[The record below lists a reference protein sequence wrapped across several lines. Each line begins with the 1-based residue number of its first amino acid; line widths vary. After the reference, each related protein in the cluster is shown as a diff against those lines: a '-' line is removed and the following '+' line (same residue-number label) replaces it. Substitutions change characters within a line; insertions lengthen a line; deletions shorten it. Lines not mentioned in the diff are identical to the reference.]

1 MFKSQEIT
9 ELLLKISKIP
19 GFSKKSAE
27 KFMYWVFEKDSLT
40 LNLLFNEI
48 QRIKEETKFCT
59 KCSFFLDK
67 NNNCEICN
75 DKSRKNVLL
84 VLENLTIL
92 NKIEKSNIFNGKYFI
107 FEKKIKSNTDYQNN
121 LDYINEFVKYSKEFD
136 EVILGI
142 SPTLEG
148 EILNNILKDILKTN
162 SIKVSHLA
170 IGVPLGASVDYIDE
184 TTLKMSIKN
193 RQTD

>member
-1 MFKSQEIT
+1 M
-9 ELLLKISKIP
+9 
-19 GFSKKSAE
+19 
-27 KFMYWVFEKDSLT
+27 
-40 LNLLFNEI
+40 
-48 QRIKEETKFCT
+48 
-59 KCSFFLDK
+59 
-67 NNNCEICN
+67 
-75 DKSRKNVLL
+75 
-84 VLENLTIL
+84 
-92 NKIEKSNIFNGKYFI
+92 
-107 FEKKIKSNTDYQNN
+107 KSNTDYQNN

-193 RQTD
+193 RQTV

>member
-1 MFKSQEIT
+1 M
-9 ELLLKISKIP
+9 
-19 GFSKKSAE
+19 
-27 KFMYWVFEKDSLT
+27 
-40 LNLLFNEI
+40 
-48 QRIKEETKFCT
+48 
-59 KCSFFLDK
+59 
-67 NNNCEICN
+67 
-75 DKSRKNVLL
+75 
-84 VLENLTIL
+84 LENLTIL

-170 IGVPLGASVDYIDE
+170 IGV
-184 TTLKMSIKN
+184 
-193 RQTD
+193 